1 MTYTIQSVM
10 QTGKNS
16 PQFGSEYYVKFN
28 EMADT
33 VPLWFKNEPA
43 VDTPVDLEKVNGK
56 WKKVKKEWN
65 PQTKSQSSSPA
76 ETKTAP
82 YARKDNS
89 DGMRMGMCMNN
100 AANYVNSLSF
110 EKTLTDQEWALT
122 VYAYAS
128 ALYALGDLKNPEAAT
143 VGDVFNDN

>member
-10 QTGKNS
+10 KTGKSS
-16 PQFGSEYYVKFN
+16 PQFGAEYYVKFN
-28 EMADT
+28 EMDDT
-33 VPLWFKNEPA
+33 VALWFKNEPA
-43 VDTPVDLEKVNGK
+43 VNTPVDLENVNGK

-65 PQTKSQSSSPA
+65 PQTKSQSSGPA

-89 DGMRMGMCMNN
+89 DGMRQGMSINN

-128 ALYALGDLKNPEAAT
+128 ALYALGDLKAPEASS
-143 VGDVFNDN
+143 VGDLYAD